1 MDLLLGQCHVV
12 GEVAIDLGVPHAQRV
27 HRRIVVAD
35 DRHIVRYRHDDHRV
49 FMDKLQF
56 AVHLTHIGITV
67 ELHIDRFV
75 RLAVLPY
82 EAVAQ
87 PVVRQLHLIAA
98 DDLLFKETILIANGA
113 AMSRQTVCS
122 ERVDKAGSETTE
134 TAVAEPRIR
143 LFLVGV
149 RELQIELLQNLLHRL
164 LNAEVDEIGAQ
175 EPTEQKL
182 NGKIVDLLDALLRVL
197 PIRLDPV
204 VRNGLLRRRRNRLV
218 DFGFGQLV
226 ETPPKENVRR
236 CDKAALQDLLHRFV
250 RLPCGSY
257 HLFLMCQ
264 NVHSFSKAPRVPLF
278 RFLPKAGIPKSK
290 PEAASGF

>member
-1 MDLLLGQCHVV
+1 
-12 GEVAIDLGVPHAQRV
+12 
-27 HRRIVVAD
+27 
-35 DRHIVRYRHDDHRV
+35 
-49 FMDKLQF
+49 MDKLQL

-87 PVVRQLHLIAA
+87 PVVRQLHLIAV
-98 DDLLFKETILIANGA
+98 DDLLFKETVLIANGA
-113 AMSRQTVCS
+113 AMPRVTVCS
-122 ERVDKAGSETTE
+122 ERVDEAGGEAAE
-134 TAVAEPRIR
+134 AAVAEPRIR
-143 LFLVGV
+143 LFLVGI

>member
-1 MDLLLGQCHVV
+1 
-12 GEVAIDLGVPHAQRV
+12 
-27 HRRIVVAD
+27 
-35 DRHIVRYRHDDHRV
+35 
-49 FMDKLQF
+49 MDKLQL

-87 PVVRQLHLIAA
+87 PVVRQLHLIAV
-98 DDLLFKETILIANGA
+98 DDLLFKETVLIANGA
-113 AMSRQTVCS
+113 AMPRVTVCS
-122 ERVDKAGSETTE
+122 ERVDKAGSEAAE
-134 TAVAEPRIR
+134 AAVAEPRIR
-143 LFLVGV
+143 LFLVGI

-218 DFGFGQLV
+218 DLLFGQLV
-226 ETPPKENVRR
+226 ETPPEENVRR

-264 NVHSFSKAPRVPLF
+264 NAHSFSKAPRVPSL
-278 RFLPKAGIPKSK
+278 RSCRRQASPKANQKPQAASDKSYTPISSHSCISRAGIPWLPSTTC
-290 PEAASGF
+290 PP